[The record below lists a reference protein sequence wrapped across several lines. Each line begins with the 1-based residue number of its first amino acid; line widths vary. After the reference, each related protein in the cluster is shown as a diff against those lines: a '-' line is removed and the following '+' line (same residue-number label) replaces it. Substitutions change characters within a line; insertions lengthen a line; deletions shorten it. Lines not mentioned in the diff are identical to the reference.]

1 MKNQLDLMDDAEHA
15 EWLAQVG
22 GVHGGVSEETLAG
35 MVGDA
40 IREPNP
46 EIKSQHF
53 LDIANMALALAD
65 KNRGSRILVTN
76 SLVFTKH

>member
-1 MKNQLDLMDDAEHA
+1 MKNELDLMTDTEHA

-22 GVHGGVSEETLAG
+22 GVHGGVSEETIAT

-40 IREPNP
+40 MREPNP
-46 EIKSQHF
+46 EIKSQHY
-53 LDIANMALALAD
+53 LDVANMALALAD

>member
-1 MKNQLDLMDDAEHA
+1 
-15 EWLAQVG
+15 
-22 GVHGGVSEETLAG
+22 